1 MNGWE
6 TTVST
11 GSPEQDRMTV
21 EHYRAQARASGM
33 DLQVQPMPQGGF
45 YVRAVPMQAQ
55 AAAAPAAAGWQQ
67 QPAYASAQQAPAP
80 SGPAAAA
87 PEAVAEQANAKGL
100 TSERLAYLRKV
111 YGLLST
117 AAFLAIFAGFAMLE
131 LTPTAKFMYLGK
143 KVTAP
148 IVVAEMVNNPILM
161 YAAFGALVVSTFIA
175 SAVSKVKYLNV
186 IMLMLVAV
194 LMGVELAPMAMI
206 AQLHAG
212 MGKTLS
218 SAPVRDAF
226 LMTGA
231 VFAGVTGY
239 VFVSRKD
246 FSFLGAFVSIGVL
259 VVLVGCILAFAFD
272 SEIFTLALCS
282 LGALVAS
289 LFLMWQTWWVLK
301 GDMDDP
307 VEDALVFL
315 VQLRNLF
322 MFLLRIFMSR
332 D

>member
-1 MNGWE
+1 MQGWE

-11 GSPEQDRMTV
+11 GSPDNDRMTV

-45 YVRAVPMQAQ
+45 HVRAVPMQAQ
-55 AAAAPAAAGWQQ
+55 AAPAAQWQQ
-67 QPAYASAQQAPAP
+67 QPAYASAPASGSVSSP
-80 SGPAAAA
+80 SAGAT
-87 PEAVAEQANAKGL
+87 EAAEQAGAQPL
-100 TSERLAYLRKV
+100 SSERLAYLRKV
-111 YGLLST
+111 YGLLGT
-117 AAFLAIFAGFAMLE
+117 AAFLAIGSGYALLE
-131 LTPTAKFMYLGK
+131 LSPVAKYTRSGIKFKAPT
-143 KVTAP
+143 
-148 IVVAEMVNNPILM
+148 IVMDMIDNPILM
-161 YAAFGALVVSTFIA
+161 YGAFGALILATFVA
-175 SAVSKVKYLNV
+175 SWTSKVKYLNV
-186 IMLMLVAV
+186 AMLMLVAV
-194 LMGVELAPMAMI
+194 LMGVELAPMVMV
-206 AQLHAG
+206 AQILGGA
-212 MGKTLS
+212 GKTLS
-218 SAPVRDAF
+218 TAPVRDAF

-239 VFVSRKD
+239 VFVTKKD
-246 FSFLGAFVSIGVL
+246 FSFLGAIVSMGTL

-272 SEIFTLALCS
+272 SEIFTLAICS
-282 LGALVAS
+282 VGALVAG

>member
-11 GSPEQDRMTV
+11 GSPEHDRMTV

-45 YVRAVPMQAQ
+45 HVRAVPMQAQ
-55 AAAAPAAAGWQQ
+55 AAAAPAAGWQQ
-67 QPAYASAQQAPAP
+67 QAAY
-80 SGPAAAA
+80 AAA
-87 PEAVAEQANAKGL
+87 PASGSVSSPTAAAEQAASKPL

-111 YGLLST
+111 YGLLAT
-117 AAFLAIFAGFAMLE
+117 AAFLAIFSGFAILE
-131 LTPTAKFMYLGK
+131 LTPTAKFLYLGK

-148 IVVAEMVNNPILM
+148 IMVAEMVNNPILM
-161 YAAFGALVVSTFIA
+161 YGAFGALVAATFLA
-175 SAVSKVKYLNV
+175 SAVSKVRVLNV

-194 LMGVELAPMAMI
+194 LMGVELAPMVMI

-218 SAPVRDAF
+218 TAPVRDAF

-239 VFVSRKD
+239 VFVSKKD
-246 FSFLGAFVSIGVL
+246 FSFLGAIVSMGVL
-259 VVLVGCILAFAFD
+259 VVLCGCILTFFFD
-272 SEIFTLALCS
+272 AEIFILAVCTV
-282 LGALVAS
+282 GALVAG